1 MKQEIRLIKGNI
13 KRDFPE
19 ASISAKYVH
28 VKNYIDSSDKI
39 KIKTDI
45 PYSAM
50 LHYLNK
56 HTTGAAIYPKG
67 GYAAKYHDFGSSI
80 FGMDSEV
87 EFIEIESMDTMF

>member
-1 MKQEIRLIKGNI
+1 MRTEINTFTR
-13 KRDFPE
+13 
-19 ASISAKYVH
+19 ISKY
-28 VKNYIDSSDKI
+28 
-39 KIKTDI
+39 
-45 PYSAM
+45 
-50 LHYLNK
+50 K